1 MQEDLIV
8 DRCLKIINRKGMK
21 TRKELKE
28 EYKQMKYKM
37 GVFQIKNNVNGKIF
51 IGSSLDLK
59 AIWFAQKLQLNNGMH
74 QNSELQKDWKE
85 FGADHFSY
93 EIIDEITQKD
103 DSLIDY
109 KKEIKALEEM
119 IIDEIQPFGEKG
131 YHIKK

>member
-1 MQEDLIV
+1 
-8 DRCLKIINRKGMK
+8 MK

-74 QNSELQKDWKE
+74 QNCELQKDWKA

-93 EIIDEITQKD
+93 EIIDEISQKD

-109 KKEIKALEEM
+109 KKEIKALEDM
-119 IIDEIQPFGEKG
+119 IIEEIQPFGEKG